1 MFCQTVLS
9 LSLLSVF
16 FADKEKEIYSF
27 ALLLYL
33 GVSSLFLL

>member
-9 LSLLSVF
+9 LSLFSVF
-16 FADKEKEIYSF
+16 FRQEKEIYSF

-33 GVSSLFLL
+33 GVSSLFLQ